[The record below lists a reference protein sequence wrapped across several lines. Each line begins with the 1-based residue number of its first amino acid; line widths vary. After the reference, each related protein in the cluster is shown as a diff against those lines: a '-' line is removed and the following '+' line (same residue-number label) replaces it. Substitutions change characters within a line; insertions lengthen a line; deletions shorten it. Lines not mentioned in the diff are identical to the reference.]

1 MSLATA
7 LPAVALLVPLR
18 QSWFQAASALSF
30 LLMLI
35 ARVASP
41 IPLPGL
47 FLILVPAV
55 MALIYTCTVKES
67 SQDELL
73 N

>member
-1 MSLATA
+1 
-7 LPAVALLVPLR
+7 V
-18 QSWFQAASALSF
+18 FALSF

-47 FLILVPAV
+47 FLVLIPAV
-55 MALIYTCTVKES
+55 MGLIYTGMVKERS
-67 SQDELL
+67 EDEFRH
-73 N
+73 